1 MAVYNNA
8 KCRVCRRSGEKLF
21 LKGERCYT
29 AKCGVVR
36 RAYPPGQQGKARR
49 VRLTD
54 YGLQLREKQKIRRNY
69 GILERQFVNYVNDAV
84 SQKGN
89 SVEILLSALERRLD
103 NVVYRAGLAPSRK
116 SARLLVNHGHFRVDG
131 KRMDIPSYQVKVG
144 QIVSVKELS
153 KKSNYFKNIGE
164 QLSKMEVP
172 SWLALDAKKP
182 EIKIVSEPTSR
193 EVMLVADIKPV
204 IEYYS
209 R

>member
-1 MAVYNNA
+1 MAVYNAA
-8 KCRVCRRSGEKLF
+8 KCKVCRRSGEKLF

-29 AKCGVVR
+29 AKCGVIR

-69 GILERQFVNYVNDAV
+69 GILERQFVNYVKDAV

-103 NVVYRAGLAPSRK
+103 NVVYRAGLASSRR
-116 SARLLVNHGHFRVDG
+116 SARLLVNHGHFKVDG

-144 QIVSVKELS
+144 QVVSVKESS
-153 KKSNYFKNIGE
+153 KKSNYFKNLGE
-164 QLSKMEVP
+164 QPAKIEIP
-172 SWLALDAKKP
+172 SWFVLNFGKL
-182 EIKIVSEPTSR
+182 EIKIVSEPTSK

>member
-36 RAYPPGQQGKARR
+36 RAYPPGQQGKAKR

-69 GILERQFVNYVNDAV
+69 GLMEKQFVNYVEDAV

-89 SVEILLSALERRLD
+89 SAEILLSALERRLD

-116 SARLLVNHGHFRVDG
+116 SARLLVNHGHFKVNG

-144 QIVSVKELS
+144 EIVTISESSRKN
-153 KKSNYFKNIGE
+153 NYFKNISE
-164 QLSKMEVP
+164 QLTKMEVP
-172 SWLALDAKKP
+172 SWMALDPKKL
-182 EIKIVSEPTSR
+182 EIKIVSEPTSK
-193 EVMLVADIKPV
+193 EVMLVADIRPV

>member
-1 MAVYNNA
+1 MAVYNSA

-69 GILERQFVNYVNDAV
+69 GILERQFVNYVEDAV
-84 SQKGN
+84 AQKGN
-89 SVEILLSALERRLD
+89 SAEILLSALERRLD
-103 NVVYRAGLAPSRK
+103 NVIYRAGLSSSRK
-116 SARLLVNHGHFRVDG
+116 GARLLVNHGHFKIDG

-144 QIVSVKELS
+144 QVVTVKDLS
-153 KKSNYFKNIGE
+153 QKKNYFKNIGE
-164 QLSKMEVP
+164 QLTKMQVP

-182 EIKIVSEPTSR
+182 AIKIVSEPTSKD
-193 EVMLVADIKPV
+193 VVLIADIRPV

>member
-1 MAVYNNA
+1 MAVYNAA

-69 GILERQFVNYVNDAV
+69 GILERQFVNYVKDAV

-89 SVEILLSALERRLD
+89 SAEILLSALERRLD

-116 SARLLVNHGHFRVDG
+116 GARLMVNHGHFRING

-144 QIVSVKELS
+144 QAVTVKDLS
-153 KKSNYFKNIGE
+153 KKKNYFKNLSE
-164 QLSKMEVP
+164 QLTKMEVP
-172 SWLALDAKKP
+172 SWIALDAKKL

-193 EVMLVADIKPV
+193 EVMLVADIRPV